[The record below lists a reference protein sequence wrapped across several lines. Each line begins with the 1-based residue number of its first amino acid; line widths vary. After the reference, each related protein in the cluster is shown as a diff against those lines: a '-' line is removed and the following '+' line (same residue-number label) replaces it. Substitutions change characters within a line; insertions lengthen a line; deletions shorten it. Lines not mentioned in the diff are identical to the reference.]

1 MKVSRKL
8 KWIGFLVLVFALGV
22 LMFIDWGSSSFP
34 VPQAN
39 GYDDFVHASA
49 MVRGDLRDTYSD
61 QQALEMYVSEN
72 AGVYAL
78 AQSGLGKS
86 SRVTVQTSRDWG
98 TAHANEVGR
107 LKNLTHCLIAKS
119 RLAEMEGRTNEAF
132 DVYLETY
139 RFAHEM
145 SAGGLALDFL
155 VGISCKALVLDRFK
169 ALIPNLTSPQRKEA
183 LRVIDSIESE
193 EEDAQVVHRRMRRWQ
208 NAALGLRWRVER
220 WRKTVEE
227 IVQSRSLKPLGSSR
241 RLLLDR
247 LEIYEK
253 QYINPIR
260 DQLQRS
266 QVTDPGTFPSAAKGP
281 PSP

>member
-1 MKVSRKL
+1 MKVSRNL

-39 GYDDFVHASA
+39 GYDEFVHASG

-61 QQALEMYVSEN
+61 PQALATYVSQN
-72 AGVYAL
+72 AEVYAL

-86 SRVTVQTSRDWG
+86 CRVTVQTSKDWG
-98 TAHANEVGR
+98 TSHTDEVGR
-107 LKNLTHCLIAKS
+107 LKNLTHCLIVKG
-119 RLAEMEGRTNEAF
+119 RLAEMQGRTNEAF

-139 RFAHEM
+139 HFAHKM
-145 SAGGLALDFL
+145 SAGGLDLDFL
-155 VGISCKALVLDRFK
+155 VGIACKALVLNRFK
-169 ALIPNLTSPQRKEA
+169 ALIPNLTSLQRKEA

-208 NAALGLRWRVER
+208 NAAFGLRWRVER
-220 WRKTVEE
+220 WRKTVGEV
-227 IVQSRSLKPLGSSR
+227 VQSRSLKPLGSSR

-247 LEIYEK
+247 RKIYEK

-260 DQLQRS
+260 DQLERA
-266 QVTDPGTFPSAAKGP
+266 G
-281 PSP
+281 